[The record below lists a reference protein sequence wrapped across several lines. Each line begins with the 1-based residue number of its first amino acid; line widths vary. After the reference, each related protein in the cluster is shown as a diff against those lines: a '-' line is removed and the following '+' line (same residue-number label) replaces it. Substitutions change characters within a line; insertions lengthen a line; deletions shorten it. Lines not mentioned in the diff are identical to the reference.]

1 MIDLFFWL
9 IRKLGTQTIFTL
21 TLLLGAFSTLALA
34 LSNLVRGFELGLA
47 LTIVTLGI
55 AFGWLLA
62 KSRLP
67 GSVAS
72 IVALMIGS
80 EIVLVRVGQLGG
92 KLATLAR
99 ASADFARQILLW
111 LRDTRVEFQ
120 SRDLPNAQPT
130 LNALSELIAALGTL
144 FARTRD
150 WLSAVASGVPSF
162 DPVAVAITWS
172 FIVWCCALWAAWSI
186 QRRGKTF
193 DALLPAIVLLAAM
206 LAYTGADSTHLAPLL
221 GATLLL
227 MPLTSQRARERLWK
241 RAGIG
246 IAEDLTQDVALLT
259 IPLASGLLL
268 LAYVTPSI
276 SIQQIVR
283 AAQERIEEQT
293 REVPRWADSFGVIP
307 QPAQKTIF
315 DQVRAPGLPRRHLL
329 GAGQELSEQL
339 AMLVTTGE
347 IISDEDAPPRYYWR
361 GSTYDRYTGRGWTTS
376 ATEIVDYRA
385 GQFAITEIHRAQRV
399 VTQTVEWLGA
409 PGLMYATGTLVT
421 ANQDY
426 RVAWRS
432 SEDAFSI
439 STQTTNYRVESLLPV
454 AGEKELRASSAN
466 YPTWVRE
473 RYLILPD
480 DVPDRVLTLARD
492 LTATAPTPY
501 ARARLLETYLRKF
514 PYTLDVPA
522 PPPNRDVVDYFL
534 FDAKRGYCDY
544 YATALVVLARAAG
557 LPARLVV
564 GYASGF
570 YNNATGRFVVVE
582 ADAHSWVEIYF
593 PEYGWIE
600 FEPTASRARIERP
613 EETPVSET
621 RDATDDER
629 PTTDDRW
636 KIFSASR
643 WGMLLFS
650 LLGLPI
656 FGLAIFV
663 ADLLCLRVLEPA
675 RAITTIFQRVTRFA
689 RWLGLPARASHTPN
703 EIGAQLREH
712 LAALSREGRARALWQ
727 DADARVNALTALYVQ
742 ASYSPRTPDARDRAN
757 ALRAWRA
764 LQGQL
769 WLARARQIARRK

>member
-1 MIDLFFWL
+1 MIDLLIRL
-9 IRKLGTQTIFTL
+9 IRKLGIQTIFTL
-21 TLLLGAFSTLALA
+21 ALLLGAFSTLALA

-47 LTIVTLGI
+47 LMIVTLGI
-55 AFGWLLA
+55 AFGWSLA

-72 IVALMIGS
+72 IIALMIGS

-92 KLATLAR
+92 KLAMFAR
-99 ASADFARQILLW
+99 ASADFVWQVLLW
-111 LRDTRVEFQ
+111 LREARVEFQ
-120 SRDLPNAQPT
+120 PRDLPNAQPT
-130 LNALSELIAALGTL
+130 LNALRELIAALGTL

-150 WLSAVASGVPSF
+150 WLSAVASGIPAF

-172 FIVWCCALWAAWSI
+172 FIVWCCAVWAAWSI
-186 QRRGKTF
+186 RRRGKTF
-193 DALLPAIVLLAAM
+193 DAFLPAIVLLATM
-206 LAYTGADSTHLAPLL
+206 LAYTGADSMYLAPLL

-259 IPLASGLLL
+259 IPLAAGLLL
-268 LAYVTPSI
+268 LASIIPSI

-293 REVPRWADSFGVIP
+293 REVPRWADSSGVIP
-307 QPAQKTIF
+307 QPTQKTIF

-339 AMLVTTGE
+339 AMLVSTGE
-347 IISDEDAPPRYYWR
+347 IISDEGTPPRYYWR
-361 GSTYDRYTGRGWTTS
+361 GSTYDRYTGRGWMTS
-376 ATEIVDYRA
+376 ATEIADYRA
-385 GQFAITEIHRAQRV
+385 GEFAITEIHRAHRV

-432 SEDAFSI
+432 PEDAFSI
-439 STQTTNYRVESLLPV
+439 SAQTTNYRVESLLPV
-454 AGEKELRASSAN
+454 VGEKELRASGAN

-473 RYLILPD
+473 RYLALPD
-480 DVPDRVLTLARD
+480 DVPERVLTRARD

-501 ARARLLETYLRKF
+501 ERARVLETYLRKF
-514 PYTLDVPA
+514 PYTLDLPA

-534 FDAKRGYCDY
+534 FDAQRGYCDY

-564 GYASGF
+564 GYAAGS
-570 YNNATGRFVVVE
+570 YDHATGRFVVVE

-593 PEYGWIE
+593 PEYSWIE
-600 FEPTASRARIERP
+600 FEPTASRAQIERP
-613 EETPVSET
+613 EEALPIET
-621 RDATDDER
+621 RE
-629 PTTDDRW
+629 TDDRRRTTDARW
-636 KIFSASR
+636 RMFGASG
-643 WGMLLFS
+643 WGMIALGI
-650 LLGLPI
+650 LGLPI
-656 FGLAIFV
+656 LGLAILGV
-663 ADLLCLRVLEPA
+663 DLLRLRWLAPPRAIETIFRRLA
-675 RAITTIFQRVTRFA
+675 RAA

-703 EIGAQLREH
+703 EIGALLREH
-712 LAALSREGRARALWQ
+712 FAGLSRARRALWQ
-727 DADARVNALTALYVQ
+727 NADTRIAALTALYVQ
-742 ASYSPRTPDARDRAN
+742 VSYSPRTPDARDRAN
-757 ALRAWRA
+757 ALIAWRA

-769 WLARARQIARRK
+769 WLAWVWQIARRK

>member
-1 MIDLFFWL
+1 MIDFLIWL
-9 IRKLGTQTIFTL
+9 IRKLGIQTIFTL
-21 TLLLGAFSTLALA
+21 ALLLGAFSALALA

-72 IVALMIGS
+72 IVALVIGS

-99 ASADFARQILLW
+99 ASADFVWQILLW
-111 LRDTRVEFQ
+111 LRDARVDFQ

-150 WLSAVASGVPSF
+150 WLSAVASGIPAF

-193 DALLPAIVLLAAM
+193 DALLPAIVLLATM
-206 LAYTGADSTHLAPLL
+206 LAYTGADSMYLAPLL

-227 MPLTSQRARERLWK
+227 MPLTSQRARERVWK

-259 IPLASGLLL
+259 IPLAIGLLL
-268 LAYVTPSI
+268 FAYVTPSI

-307 QPAQKTIF
+307 QPTQKTIF

-347 IISDEDAPPRYYWR
+347 IISDEDTPPRYYWR

-376 ATEIVDYRA
+376 ATEIANYRA
-385 GQFAITEIHRAQRV
+385 GEFAITEIHRAQRV

-432 SEDAFSI
+432 PEDAFSI

-454 AGEKELRASSAN
+454 VGEKELRASGAN

-473 RYLILPD
+473 RYLVLPD

-501 ARARLLETYLRKF
+501 ERARVLETCLRKF

-522 PPPNRDVVDYFL
+522 PPPQRDVVDYFL

-544 YATALVVLARAAG
+544 YATAMVVLARAAG

-570 YNNATGRFVVVE
+570 YNNATGRFVIVE

-613 EETPVSET
+613 EESPLIET
-621 RDATDDER
+621 RETDDR
-629 PTTDDRW
+629 RRTTDDRW
-636 KIFSASR
+636 R
-643 WGMLLFS
+643 
-650 LLGLPI
+650 
-656 FGLAIFV
+656 
-663 ADLLCLRVLEPA
+663 
-675 RAITTIFQRVTRFA
+675 
-689 RWLGLPARASHTPN
+689 
-703 EIGAQLREH
+703 
-712 LAALSREGRARALWQ
+712 
-727 DADARVNALTALYVQ
+727 
-742 ASYSPRTPDARDRAN
+742 
-757 ALRAWRA
+757 
-764 LQGQL
+764 
-769 WLARARQIARRK
+769 